1 MSRGIEQ
8 QITALIASTLHV
20 DEELVRR
27 EMSIGSDLGADSLD
41 FVALVLALEDEFQVD
56 IHDEDAAEL
65 LTVEQLIEYVT
76 LAIAIKEATVRRG
89 SESGRTVGL
98 R

>member
-1 MSRGIEQ
+1 
-8 QITALIASTLHV
+8 
-20 DEELVRR
+20 
-27 EMSIGSDLGADSLD
+27 MSIGSDLGADSLD

-65 LTVEQLIEYVT
+65 LTVEQVIEYVT
-76 LAIAIKEATVRRG
+76 LAIAIKEVTVRGR
-89 SESGRTVGL
+89 SERGRTIGV